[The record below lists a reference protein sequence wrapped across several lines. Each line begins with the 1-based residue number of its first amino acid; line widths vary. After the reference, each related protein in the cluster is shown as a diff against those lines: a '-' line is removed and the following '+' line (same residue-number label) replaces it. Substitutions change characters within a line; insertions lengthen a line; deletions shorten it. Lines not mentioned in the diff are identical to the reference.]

1 MAMRQMNFDSKFE
14 EVSRKP
20 QSHISHEDARE
31 MQAIEVWSS
40 LMSAMSAV
48 NNNRVAP
55 LVVIPAEAPCPNKSV

>member
-31 MQAIEVWSS
+31 MQAIEV
-40 LMSAMSAV
+40 
-48 NNNRVAP
+48 
-55 LVVIPAEAPCPNKSV
+55 